1 MISRV
6 ATFSM
11 NDQMINSAMRVQS
24 IMANQE
30 LQEASG
36 QVSPDYG
43 GLGSASQQVV
53 NLQISV
59 TRSQSY
65 ISAASNADSKV
76 QVMYSTVTSITN
88 LLTQL
93 RSLLTAASD
102 TATTDSTTVAQ
113 SAQQMMQEFSSLL
126 NTQYAGDYLFGGSR
140 TTVLPVD
147 VSSAAYPAM
156 TSPSTAATSYYKGD
170 DQEASVRVSDTESVV
185 YGVTADNP
193 AFEQGLRALNLVANN
208 SPLSTQ
214 TLDEALNL
222 ASSAVSA
229 AAVVQTKLG
238 LASSSIQ
245 NASAEQTDYQN
256 YAKTLSSDLTGVDV
270 ASVTAQISTYQA
282 QLTASYSAISKIQG
296 LNLASYLR

>member
-6 ATFSM
+6 ATFAMSE
-11 NDQMINSAMRVQS
+11 QMINSALRAQS
-24 IMANQE
+24 TMANEQ

-43 GLGSASQQVV
+43 GLGSTSQQVI

-65 ISAASNADSKV
+65 INAASSVDSKV
-76 QVMYSTVTSITN
+76 QVMDSAVTSVTS

-102 TATTDSTTVAQ
+102 SATTDPASVTQ

-126 NTQYAGDYLFGGSR
+126 NTQYAGEYVFGGSQ
-140 TTVLPVD
+140 TTEPPVD
-147 VSSAAYPAM
+147 VSSGTYAAM
-156 TSPSTAATSYYKGD
+156 TSPSTASTSYYKGD
-170 DQEASVRVSDTESVV
+170 DQAASVRVSDTESVA

-193 AFEQGLRALNLVANN
+193 AFEQGLRALNLVMNN
-208 SPLSTQ
+208 SPLSTA

-229 AAVVQTKLG
+229 AAVVQTQLG

-256 YAKTLSSDLTGVDV
+256 FAKTLGSNLTSVDV
-270 ASVTAQISTYQA
+270 ASVTAQLSTYQE
-282 QLTASYSAISKIQG
+282 QLTASYSAIAKIQG
-296 LNLASYLR
+296 LNLASYLH